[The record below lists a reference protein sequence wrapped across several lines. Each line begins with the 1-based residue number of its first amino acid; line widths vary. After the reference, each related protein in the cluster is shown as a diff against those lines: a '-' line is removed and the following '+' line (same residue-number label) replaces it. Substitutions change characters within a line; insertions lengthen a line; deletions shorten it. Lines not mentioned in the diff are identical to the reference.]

1 MLEFNVGDKAV
12 YPAHGVAQ
20 ITAIENKSIGGKNI
34 KCYVLKI
41 MHNGM
46 IIMVPSCNVEK
57 VGMRGVVKDKDVRKV
72 FKILRN
78 RDIEI
83 DNQNWNRRYRE
94 YMEKI
99 KSGSLLEI
107 AEVMRDLLILKD
119 DKELSFSE
127 RRMLDN
133 ARELLVK
140 EISIAKDRSE
150 DKVEKEFDSIFNC

>member
-1 MLEFNVGDKAV
+1 MPEFNVGDKAV

-20 ITAIENKSIGGKNI
+20 VTAIETKSIGGTKM

-41 MHNGM
+41 LGNGM
-46 IIMVPSCNVEK
+46 TIMVPSINADK
-57 VGMRGVVKDKDVRKV
+57 VGMRNVVCDKDVRKV
-72 FKILRN
+72 FKILKM

-83 DNQNWNRRYRE
+83 DHQNWNRRYRD

-99 KSGSLLEI
+99 KSGCLIEI
-107 AEVMRDLLILKD
+107 AEVMRDLLVLKG

-140 EISIAKDRSE
+140 EISIAKDMSE
-150 DKVEKEFDSIFNC
+150 EKVQKQFDSIFSC